1 MPSTLSPR
9 ALRRTVYFAVCLAVL
24 AVPTLVLAE
33 NSAAPA
39 PQPGIAQTPSQAMAR
54 SSVTGTVQDPTAAS
68 VPGATVQLLRPDG
81 TLVGTTTTDS
91 TGHFQFPQPAA
102 GTYTLTITLSGFA
115 SLTKSLH
122 IGAAAPAPLALTMD
136 LASVATNVSV
146 SADSDAPTTDPATNQ
161 DAATVTADDMKNLP
175 IFDADIVSTLSAFV
189 SSDAAGEGGT
199 ALIVDGVETPA
210 LDISP
215 SAIASISVNQDPYSA
230 QYRHPGRGQVEIVT
244 KRAAQQFHGSA
255 SFTFRD
261 AALEGTNYFA
271 QSKAPSQRRIYEGY
285 VTGPTGLHGTEFLFS
300 LTRREQ
306 DTFNTVDAVTLPT
319 VQAAQNVAA
328 PTRSTALTMKVRR
341 QFNENHSGFLLYRL
355 YDASNINQNV
365 GGQTLASAGYN
376 SYNYDMDVAY
386 HDDYTIGATKLNQ
399 FNLRFERNLDRTAS
413 AFHAAQVQVQGVA
426 TFGSAQ
432 NDVFN
437 TEYNPNI
444 SDLFSWTVASHLP
457 QQIKFGV
464 QIPNLGRRILEDNT
478 NRQGTYTFASVAA
491 YQAGTPSTF
500 TIQQGQ
506 SRFETLYSQP
516 EAFILDQVQVTPRL
530 TLTPGLRYGFQNTL
544 SNTKNGFE
552 PRFTAAYAI
561 DPNHGFVARAGSGIY
576 FRQVGPNVE
585 QNLARYQNAAERSLV
600 ISNPCYANPTT
611 PTCPTLTTQPPS
623 LFQFAPGLQSPV
635 QAYFGLSLEHQ
646 VTKTA
651 TLTVGYNG
659 SRGWHA
665 LRTIDINAPLPPYP
679 NTVRPNPNYSQ
690 INQQDS
696 GGYQKSDDLSVSFRG
711 RIHDYFA
718 GFMQY
723 DYQHADSNTQWS
735 TFQPEDQYDPNA
747 EWSRTNYD
755 QRQRLSLFG
764 TLYPDKPVTLGVG
777 FYDYTP
783 LPYTITDGTD
793 RFDPGLYNARPDGV
807 PRNSLNEADYQDLQL
822 RLGYTYKFA
831 PLQHVKAAEA
841 GAVPDFQTIAFS
853 LSSFNTLNRVNFG
866 SYDGVEG
873 SQDFMQP
880 TSANSPRRL
889 QLSAAY
895 NF

>member
-1 MPSTLSPR
+1 MPLTPPPR
-9 ALRRTVYFAVCLAVL
+9 ALRLFVCIAACLTLA
-24 AVPTLVLAE
+24 T
-33 NSAAPA
+33 APA
-39 PQPGIAQTPSQAMAR
+39 LAKESPAPGRQPGVAQAPAQAIASA
-54 SSVTGTVQDPTAAS
+54 SISGTVQDPTAAS
-68 VPGATVQLLRPDG
+68 VPGATVQLLRPNG
-81 TLVGTTTTDS
+81 TLVGTTTTD
-91 TGHFQFPQPAA
+91 TEGHFQFPQPAA
-102 GTYTLTITLSGFA
+102 GRYTLTITLSGFA
-115 SLTKSLH
+115 SITRPLQV
-122 IGAAAPAPLALTMD
+122 GATAPAPLALTMD

-146 SADSDAPTTDPATNQ
+146 SADADAPSTDPSTNQ
-161 DAATVTADDMKNLP
+161 DAATVSADDMKNLP
-175 IFDADIVSTLSAFV
+175 IFDADIVSTLTAFL
-189 SSDAAGEGGT
+189 STDASGEGGT

-215 SAIASISVNQDPYSA
+215 SAIASVSVNQDPYSA

-244 KRAAQQFHGSA
+244 KRAAQQFHGSF

-271 QSKAPSQRRIYEGY
+271 QTKAPSQRRIYEGY

-306 DTFNTVDAVTLPT
+306 DTFNTVDAVTIPT
-319 VQAAQNVAA
+319 VQPAQNIAA

-341 QFNENHSGFLLYRL
+341 QFNENHSGFVLYRL

-376 SYNYDMDVAY
+376 AYNYDMDVTY
-386 HDDYTIGATKLNQ
+386 HDDFTMGATKLNQ
-399 FNLRFERNLDRTAS
+399 FNLRLERNLDRTAS
-413 AFHAAQVQVQGVA
+413 AVHAAQIQVQGVA

-432 NDVFN
+432 NDVYN

-464 QIPNLGRRILEDNT
+464 QVPNLGRQILEDET
-478 NRQGTYTFASVAA
+478 NRQGTYTFTSLAA
-491 YQAGTPSTF
+491 YQSGTPSTF
-500 TIQQGQ
+500 TQQSGQ

-516 EAFILDQVQVTPRL
+516 EAFVLDQVQVTPRL

-561 DPNHGFVARAGSGIY
+561 DPDHGFVARVGSGIY

-600 ISNPCYANPTT
+600 ISNPCYPNISGPG
-611 PTCPTLTTQPPS
+611 CPALSGQPPS
-623 LFQFAPGLQSPV
+623 LFLFAPGLQSPV

-651 TLTVGYNG
+651 TVTVGYNG
-659 SRGWHA
+659 YRGWHA
-665 LRTIDINAPLPPYP
+665 LRTLDINAPLPPYP
-679 NTVRPNPNYSQ
+679 NTIRPNPDYSQ
-690 INQQDS
+690 INEQDS
-696 GGYQKSDDLSVSFRG
+696 HGYQKSDDLSVSFRG
-711 RIHDYFA
+711 RIRNVFA
-718 GFMQY
+718 GFLQY
-723 DYQHADSNTQWS
+723 DYQHSDSDTQWS
-735 TFQPEDQYDPNA
+735 TFQPEDQYNPNA

-755 QRQRLSLFG
+755 QRERLSLFG
-764 TLYPDKPVTLGVG
+764 TLYPEKPVTLGVG
-777 FYDYTP
+777 FYNYTP

-807 PRNSLNEADYQDLQL
+807 PRNSLNGGLYQDLQL

-831 PLQHVKAAEA
+831 PLQRSTPL
-841 GAVPDFQTIAFS
+841 GADGKPDNQTIAFS
-853 LSSFNTLNRVNFG
+853 LSSFNTFNRVNFDA
-866 SYDGVEG
+866 YDGVEG
-873 SQDFMQP
+873 SPEFMQP
-880 TSANSPRRL
+880 TGANSPRRL
-889 QLSAAY
+889 QLAASY